1 MHASL
6 NLVIQFTDV
15 SMQRLIINFYFADLI
30 NKLAIGLMKILVVYF

>member
-30 NKLAIGLMKILVVYF
+30 NNLAIGLMKILVVYF